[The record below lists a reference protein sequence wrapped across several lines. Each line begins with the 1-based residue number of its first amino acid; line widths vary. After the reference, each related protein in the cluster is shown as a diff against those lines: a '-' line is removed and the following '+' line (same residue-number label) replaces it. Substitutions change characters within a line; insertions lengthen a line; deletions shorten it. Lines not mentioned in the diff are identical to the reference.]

1 MPTPADKTQNQ
12 SLPEPFQVFW
22 GGPDRPARCLR
33 DLLEARIQA
42 VPPGGEILWVT
53 YYFRDEGLAAAL
65 LRARQRGVRVT
76 VVMEGNPRTG
86 AVNAGARKFLAGDDA
101 LGKGLRLLNH
111 PLRDVRS
118 WKSCRLHEKLYYF
131 SHPSPVALVGTFN
144 PSGSSLQDDQELIAE
159 IGDQDRGHNVL
170 VELSDPVLVRGLY
183 RHARRLYTAGHGPW
197 EFALP
202 RFNRV
207 IAAGKTRVVLFP
219 RVRLGGLGKL
229 FDELRAGNRLCIAVS
244 HLNDPGICKR
254 LFDLARMG
262 VHIEV
267 LAHDTERRVPG
278 WVEEQMR
285 RNRIDFRRYV
295 HPEGLPMHNKFML
308 FEMPRRKVV
317 TFGSMNLSVRSLR
330 ANHELLVIDET
341 PGLYALFR
349 RRWDEMLREVNDA
362 QVRSKS
368 EGTVP

>member
-1 MPTPADKTQNQ
+1 MPIPAAQARNQ
-12 SLPEPFQVFW
+12 SLAEPFQVFW

-33 DLLEARIQA
+33 DLLEERIHA

-53 YYFRDEGLAAAL
+53 YYFRDEALAMAL
-65 LRARQRGVRVT
+65 LQARRRGVRVA

-86 AVNAGARKFLAGDDA
+86 EVNARTRKFLEGDDA
-101 LGKGLRLLNH
+101 LGKGLRPLDH

-118 WKSCRLHEKLYYF
+118 WKNCRLHEKLYYF
-131 SHPSPVALVGTFN
+131 SHPSPSVLVGTFN
-144 PSGSSLQDDQELIAE
+144 PSGSLQEDQEIIVE
-159 IGDQDRGHNVL
+159 IGDQDRGHNLL
-170 VELSDPVLVRGLY
+170 VELSDPVLVQGLY
-183 RHARRLYTAGHGPW
+183 QHALSLYRACHGPW

-207 IAAGKTRVVLFP
+207 IAAGKTRILLFP
-219 RVRLGGLGKL
+219 RIRLGGLGRL
-229 FDELRAGNRLCIAVS
+229 FDELRAGNRLLIAVS

-278 WVEEQMR
+278 WVEEKMCR
-285 RNRIDFRRYV
+285 SRIDFRRYV

-308 FEMPRRKVV
+308 FEMPHRKVV

-330 ANHELLVIDET
+330 ANHEVLVIDET
-341 PGLYALFR
+341 PGLYDMFR
-349 RRWDEMLREVNDA
+349 RRWDEMLREVND
-362 QVRSKS
+362 S
-368 EGTVP
+368 